1 MFHRTR
7 WACRWRFI
15 SSLTHWSFG
24 DDLLPSR
31 EASPRTALKIEKP
44 RMDAGH
50 SRHTEGA
57 LAPTLTQTDHAD
69 MEKTLTV
76 QLLSGRCRAESEF
89 RCGFGEKSMPHA
101 SNFVRRLVKLPVVS
115 CSLGLHFS
123 TKHTHYSFIFIFFVL
138 SLFTRLYRFNSEIH
152 SRAQSIH
159 RFSNDKE
166 NVL

>member
-31 EASPRTALKIEKP
+31 EASPRTALNIEKP

-76 QLLSGRCRAESEF
+76 QLLAVWRNDVWQVPRGIRISMRFWRKVDAPRFEF
-89 RCGFGEKSMPHA
+89 CAPPCKAP
-101 SNFVRRLVKLPVVS
+101 RRLLL
-115 CSLGLHFS
+115 LGLHFS
-123 TKHTHYSFIFIFFVL
+123 TKHTHYFIIIIIFRLIPLHSTLSFQF
-138 SLFTRLYRFNSEIH
+138 
-152 SRAQSIH
+152 
-159 RFSNDKE
+159 
-166 NVL
+166 